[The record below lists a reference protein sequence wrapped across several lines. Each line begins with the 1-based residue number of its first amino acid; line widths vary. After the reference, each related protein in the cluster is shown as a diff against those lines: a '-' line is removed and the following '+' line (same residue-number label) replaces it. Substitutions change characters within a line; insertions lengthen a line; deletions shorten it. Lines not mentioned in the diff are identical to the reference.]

1 MQQGKA
7 IEKLYKVE
15 WVSAED
21 SAEMEVTMY
30 LLPQPDKVKMQEGQF
45 GLHYNTRI
53 IMDTGIPE
61 KMVSDVYEYAKLLQ
75 REIKADTGFT
85 FAISREKK
93 NPDEENIILTCSEE
107 KDGAKEADREAYLLK
122 ICDTGVA
129 IEGKTAAGIL
139 YGVQTLRQIIRQEG
153 AVLPCVE
160 IEDAPKILRRGLSY
174 DVTRGRVPSLE
185 ELKRQVDVCSFYKI
199 NELQLYV
206 EHSYLFR
213 DFSEVWRN
221 NTPLTAEDI
230 LELDGY
236 CRKWNI
242 DLVPS
247 LASFGH
253 LYEVLSTK
261 TYAHLC
267 ELEHS
272 DEEAHSLIGR
282 MQHHTVDVS
291 KEESFAMAAS
301 RIEEFMGLFSSRYF
315 NVCADE
321 TFDLCKGRSKALG
334 EERGVKR
341 VYLDFL
347 KRLCGLVI
355 SKGKIPMFWGDVLL
369 ECPEL
374 LKELPKEAVCLNWEY
389 APDVTED
396 QVKLLTDAGVS
407 NLYLCPGVQSWN
419 HLINKHSDAYRNISG
434 MCKNAH
440 KYHVKGVLNTEWGDL
455 GHIAHPEFS
464 TIGQIYGAAFSWSDV
479 PMEEET
485 INCAISVLQYG
496 DDTGEVA
503 ALFRDLADTE
513 CVNWWYAVQYKESML
528 SDSEEW
534 NPDQMMDIERAEER
548 LQQNEELL
556 KKLYK
561 KLGQL
566 PESRRADV
574 CAYIIMG
581 EGQRLLTITVKTL
594 CDFHEGRSLS
604 YDAQGLAVQL
614 EYWLMEYKK
623 LWRSVSKESELY
635 CIVEIFSWY
644 ADRLRE
650 ML

>member
-1 MQQGKA
+1 
-7 IEKLYKVE
+7 
-15 WVSAED
+15 
-21 SAEMEVTMY
+21 MY

-85 FAISREKK
+85 FAVSREKK
-93 NPDEENIILTCSEE
+93 NPDEGNIILTCSEE
-107 KDGAKEADREAYLLK
+107 KDEVKDADREAYFLK
-122 ICDTGVA
+122 ICDAGIA
-129 IEGKTAAGIL
+129 IAGKTAAGIL
-139 YGVQTLRQIIRQEG
+139 YGVQTLRQIIRQNG

-282 MQHHTVDVS
+282 MQHHTVDAS
-291 KEESFAMAAS
+291 KEESFAMVAS

-334 EERGVKR
+334 EEKGVKR

-374 LKELPKEAVCLNWEY
+374 LKELPEEAVCLNWEY

-464 TIGQIYGAAFSWSDV
+464 TIGQIYGAAFSWSHV
-479 PMEEET
+479 PMEEEA

-496 DDTGEVA
+496 DDTGEIA

-513 CVNWWYAVQYKESML
+513 CVSWWHAVQYKESIL
-528 SDSEEW
+528 SASEEW
-534 NPDQMMDIERAEER
+534 KPDQMMDIERAEEL

-556 KKLYK
+556 KRLYK

-566 PESRRADV
+566 PESRRADA

-581 EGQRLLTITVKTL
+581 EGQRLLTMTVKTL

-604 YDAQGLAVQL
+604 YDAKALAVQL

-623 LWRSVSKESELY
+623 LWRGVSKESELH

>member
-1 MQQGKA
+1 
-7 IEKLYKVE
+7 
-15 WVSAED
+15 
-21 SAEMEVTMY
+21 MEVTMY

-75 REIKADTGFT
+75 GEIKADTGFT

-93 NPDEENIILTCSEE
+93 NPDEGNIILTCSEE
-107 KDGAKEADREAYLLK
+107 KDEVKDADREAYFLK
-122 ICDTGVA
+122 ICDAGIA
-129 IEGKTAAGIL
+129 IAGKTAAGIL
-139 YGVQTLRQIIRQEG
+139 YGVQTLRQIIRQKG

-282 MQHHTVDVS
+282 MQHHTVNVS
-291 KEESFAMAAS
+291 KEESFAMVAS

-334 EERGVKR
+334 EEKGVKR

-374 LKELPKEAVCLNWEY
+374 LKELPEEAVCLNWEY

-464 TIGQIYGAAFSWSDV
+464 TIGQIYGAAFSWSHV
-479 PMEEET
+479 PMEEEA

-496 DDTGEVA
+496 DDTGEIA
-503 ALFRDLADTE
+503 DLFRDLADTE
-513 CVNWWYAVQYKESML
+513 CVSWWHAVQYKESIL
-528 SDSEEW
+528 SASEEW
-534 NPDQMMDIERAEER
+534 NPDQMMDIERAEEL

-556 KKLYK
+556 KRLYK

-566 PESRRADV
+566 PESRRADA

-581 EGQRLLTITVKTL
+581 EGQRLLTMTVKTL

-604 YDAQGLAVQL
+604 YDAKALAVQL

-623 LWRSVSKESELY
+623 LWRGVSKESELH